1 MFPSKKYSVL
11 LLTLFLISF
20 EVINSCDIK
29 KFLMGNKASVA
40 SRGGSTAVQSIFD
53 FKVDAINGVVDL
65 ATYK

>member
-1 MFPSKKYSVL
+1 MF
-11 LLTLFLISF
+11 LTKRYPLFLFALIAVSF
-20 EVINSCDIK
+20 QVINSCDIK
-29 KFLMGNKASVA
+29 KFLMGNKATVA